1 MRKRKEYLE
10 IGKIVAPHGVH
21 GAVRVQPW
29 CDDAEMLTEFALL
42 YFDGGK
48 TPVEILSAVLHKNV
62 VLMQLNGVTT
72 MDAAQA
78 LRGKIL
84 YAPRDA
90 LTLEENA
97 YFIQDLVGLTVVDAD
112 NSAVIYGR
120 LTDVLQTGANDVYEI
135 TRPDGR
141 KALIPAIKQVVIQ
154 TDLDTDVMRIRPL
167 EGLIDP

>member
-29 CDDAEMLTEFALL
+29 CDDAEMLAEFALL

>member
-1 MRKRKEYLE
+1 MRKRKEFLE

-29 CDDAEMLTEFALL
+29 CDDADMLTEFDLL

-62 VLMQLNGVTT
+62 VLMQLRGVTT

-78 LRGKIL
+78 LRGRIL
-84 YAPRDA
+84 YVPRDA
-90 LTLEENA
+90 LTLEENT
-97 YFIQDLVGLTVVDAD
+97 YFIQDLVGLTVIDAD
-112 NSAVIYGR
+112 NSDITYGR

-154 TDLDTDVMRIRPL
+154 TDLDADIMRIRPL